1 MKLVIQRV
9 NRARVLVADEEIAS
23 IGRGFLI
30 LCGVAQ
36 GDTPADREFL
46 ARKTMNL
53 RVFDDAEGR
62 MNLGPREV
70 QADFLVVSQFTLFA
84 DCARGNRPSYL
95 DAALPD
101 EGEAGYE
108 AFAALLREGG
118 FRVQTGRFAAHMRV
132 ELENDGPVTIPLE
145 SRGRVTP

>member
-9 NRARVLVADEEIAS
+9 NRARVLVGDEAVAA
-23 IGRGFLI
+23 IGCGFLI
-30 LCGVAQ
+30 LCGVGR
-36 GDTPADREFL
+36 GDTPADREYL

-53 RVFDDAEGR
+53 RVFDDADGR

-70 QADFLVVSQFTLFA
+70 QAEFLVVSQFTLFA
-84 DCARGNRPSYL
+84 DYARGNRPSYL
-95 DAALPD
+95 DAAPPE

-118 FRVQTGRFAAHMRV
+118 FVVQTGRFGAHMRI
-132 ELENDGPVTIPLE
+132 ELENDGPVTLHLE
-145 SRGRVTP
+145 SQGRVSP